1 MLQRAR
7 KFRTR
12 SIALALVALVMVC
25 YGVITSALNTRENLE
40 DSKKV
45 AHTRDVLTALQKSL
59 SSMQDLELGQRGYV
73 LVGRDEYLEP
83 YNQARKVL
91 DGYLQELSDLTED
104 NPPQQRRVGQLLEAA
119 KLKRAYL
126 AKTIEIRKTQ
136 GEDEVRVMTNSGEG
150 KALMD
155 RYRTLIAEMEGEEMR
170 LLKDRQDKLTESFKQ
185 TNLVVAMTGSIAIIS
200 GAIGVGILI
209 LFLKNQERLEKV
221 RSDKDK
227 AIQSDQAKSEFLAM
241 MSHEIRTPMNAILG
255 FGELLEDSL
264 ETSRQKH
271 YAKAIL
277 SSGNSLLLLIND
289 ILDLSKIEASKLEL
303 HPELVDVRNFSGN
316 LETLFEYRASEK
328 GLEYSVEID
337 PAVPA
342 VLTFDALRLRQIL
355 VNLIGNAVKFTRE
368 GKVQVFVRAEEREG
382 DTRIWLS
389 FEVKDTGIGIHKD
402 QLKQIFRP
410 FYQVDSRSSRD
421 FQGTGLG
428 LNISDRLAKAMEGE
442 LGVESELGK
451 GSSFRITVPTV
462 RGSRLI
468 PPDPDSR
475 TEVDFNRLAPSK
487 ILVADDVP
495 LNRELIRGYLE
506 GSHHEIYEAEN
517 GEQAVILCK
526 KYRPDIALLD
536 IRMPVMDGREAR
548 LQIRNAEETKH
559 IPLVAISASSLLN
572 SQAELKSLFDGF
584 ADKPLNRSRLF
595 IELARFLPSAE
606 RKAVPVTANIDFAPA
621 PQESVADPHGLANA
635 LEELANAPWPELAKV
650 VPAQGTMAFADR
662 ISSLASRHGSL
673 SLQNY
678 AMDLRKAAET
688 LDLETAGRLLNQF
701 PEIVKHFSG
710 TDA

>member
-12 SIALALVALVMVC
+12 SITLALVALVMVC

-255 FGELLEDSL
+255 FGELL
-264 ETSRQKH
+264 
-271 YAKAIL
+271 
-277 SSGNSLLLLIND
+277 
-289 ILDLSKIEASKLEL
+289 
-303 HPELVDVRNFSGN
+303 
-316 LETLFEYRASEK
+316 
-328 GLEYSVEID
+328 
-337 PAVPA
+337 
-342 VLTFDALRLRQIL
+342 
-355 VNLIGNAVKFTRE
+355 
-368 GKVQVFVRAEEREG
+368 
-382 DTRIWLS
+382 
-389 FEVKDTGIGIHKD
+389 
-402 QLKQIFRP
+402 
-410 FYQVDSRSSRD
+410 
-421 FQGTGLG
+421 
-428 LNISDRLAKAMEGE
+428 
-442 LGVESELGK
+442 
-451 GSSFRITVPTV
+451 
-462 RGSRLI
+462 
-468 PPDPDSR
+468 
-475 TEVDFNRLAPSK
+475 
-487 ILVADDVP
+487 
-495 LNRELIRGYLE
+495 
-506 GSHHEIYEAEN
+506 
-517 GEQAVILCK
+517 
-526 KYRPDIALLD
+526 
-536 IRMPVMDGREAR
+536 
-548 LQIRNAEETKH
+548 
-559 IPLVAISASSLLN
+559 
-572 SQAELKSLFDGF
+572 
-584 ADKPLNRSRLF
+584 
-595 IELARFLPSAE
+595 
-606 RKAVPVTANIDFAPA
+606 
-621 PQESVADPHGLANA
+621 
-635 LEELANAPWPELAKV
+635 
-650 VPAQGTMAFADR
+650 
-662 ISSLASRHGSL
+662 
-673 SLQNY
+673 
-678 AMDLRKAAET
+678 
-688 LDLETAGRLLNQF
+688 
-701 PEIVKHFSG
+701 
-710 TDA
+710 